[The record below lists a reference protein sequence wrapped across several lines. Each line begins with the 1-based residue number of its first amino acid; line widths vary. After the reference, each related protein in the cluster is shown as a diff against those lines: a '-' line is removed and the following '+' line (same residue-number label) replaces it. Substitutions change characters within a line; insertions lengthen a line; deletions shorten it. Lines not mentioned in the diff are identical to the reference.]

1 MSRVHRLFRSG
12 RTTLLLAGA
21 LSLSLIAATAT
32 PSSAA
37 SKKAPIII
45 GYISN
50 LTGVASSTFTDG
62 AGGAQAIIDQQ
73 NKAGGIDGR
82 QLKLIVKDDTSS
94 LTTDATDAQELV
106 SDGAMVVI
114 DYSAFGF
121 SGAPYLEKAGI
132 PVVGSGFDGPEWIEA
147 PYTNMFTWQ
156 EPTSEVNGTDYAYGI
171 YGQFLKDLGVT
182 SFGGLGYG
190 ISPSSTN
197 SIFEAEAS
205 AARFG
210 VKTCYTDNTVPFGST
225 DFTADALSIK
235 SSNCGAVAGSFVAD
249 SDLALA
255 NALKQAGLS
264 SVKGLFFTGY
274 DAAAQAP
281 NAAPEFNGDYVQA
294 AVNFNPPNAAAS
306 ALLKTLKK
314 YDPSYSGGVPDF
326 GLLGSAVSAQLA
338 IYGLKLAG
346 SNPTSA
352 GVIKALHKVTSYN
365 DGGLLP
371 TSFSFAH
378 AGSTKIYPKS
388 ICVYFEKLQGT
399 KWVEYSGKPVCGS
412 LFSLTAPS

>member
-1 MSRVHRLFRSG
+1 MSRVHRLFTSG
-12 RTTLLLAGA
+12 RTALLLAGA
-21 LSLSLIAATAT
+21 LSLSLMAATAT

-37 SKKAPIII
+37 AKKSPIII

-73 NKAGGIDGR
+73 NKAGGIDGHP
-82 QLKLIVKDDTSS
+82 LKLIVKDDTSS

-121 SGAPYLEKAGI
+121 SGAPYLQKAGI
-132 PVVGSGFDGPEWIEA
+132 GVVGSGFDGPEWLEA
-147 PYTNMFTWQ
+147 PYTNMFSWQ
-156 EPTSEVNGTDYAYGI
+156 VPSASVNGEDYTYGY
-171 YGQFLKDLGVT
+171 YGQFLKDVGAKT
-182 SFGGLGYG
+182 FGGLGYG

-197 SIFEAEAS
+197 SIYEAEAS
-205 AARFG
+205 AAKFG
-210 VKTCYTDNTVPFGST
+210 IKTCYTDNSVPFGST

-235 SSNCGAVAGSFVAD
+235 SANCGAVAGSFVAD

-274 DAAAQAP
+274 DAAATTA
-281 NAAPEFNGDYVQA
+281 NAAPEFNGDYVQS
-294 AVNFNPPNAAAS
+294 AVNFSPPNAAGA
-306 ALLKTLKK
+306 ALLKSLKK

-346 SNPTSA
+346 SNPTAASF
-352 GVIKALHKVTSYN
+352 IKAMHKVTSWN
-365 DGGLLP
+365 DNGLLP
-371 TSFSFAH
+371 TSFGFQH
-378 AGSTKIYPKS
+378 AGSIKLYPKTA
-388 ICVYFEKLQGT
+388 CFYYEQLHRT
-399 KWVEYSGKPVCGS
+399 KWTVVTGKPICGS
-412 LFSLTAPS
+412 LFSLPAPS